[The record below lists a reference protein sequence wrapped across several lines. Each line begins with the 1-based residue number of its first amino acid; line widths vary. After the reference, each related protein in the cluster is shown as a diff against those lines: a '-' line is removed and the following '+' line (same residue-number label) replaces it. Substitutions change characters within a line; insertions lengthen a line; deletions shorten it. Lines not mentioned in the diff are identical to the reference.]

1 MAKIRRDLKR
11 QPIPNKTAGAAQIAT
26 ACTDN
31 PNATGLTAELA
42 ALATATTGLTSAFN
56 AAQLAQAEAERLTGI
71 QNDASAAWDDAFDAF
86 AVAAEKATGGNADK
100 IMSLSLQAYEP
111 GRAPAIGPMTQVGS
125 LAATTGDFAGTVDLT
140 WDKVTGARSY
150 VIQQT
155 TTPGEEASW
164 KLVASCIKSSATVAG
179 LTSGTKYYF
188 RVAALGTAGQGPWS
202 DLAEKMA
209 A

>member
-26 ACTDN
+26 ACTNN

-42 ALATATTGLTSAFN
+42 ALATANTALTGAFN
-56 AAQLAQAEAERLTGI
+56 AAQLAQAEAERLTGV
-71 QNDASAAWDDAFDAF
+71 QNDAAAVWDDAFDAF

-100 IMSLSLQAYEP
+100 IMTLNLVPFEP
-111 GRAPAIGPMTQVGS
+111 GRAPAIGPMTQVVNLYG
-125 LAATTGDFAGTVDLT
+125 TTGDFIGTIDLA
-140 WDKVTGARSY
+140 WDKVNGARSY
-150 VIQQT
+150 VIQMT
-155 TTPGEEASW
+155 TTPTDEASW
-164 KLVASCIKSSATVAG
+164 KLLGTSVRSSFTIAG
-179 LTSGTKYYF
+179 LTSGTKYWF

-202 DLAEKMA
+202 DPAEKMA

>member
-26 ACTDN
+26 ACTNN

-42 ALATATTGLTSAFN
+42 ALATANTALTGAFN

-71 QNDASAAWDDAFDAF
+71 QNEAAAAWDDAFDAL

-100 IMSLSLQAYEP
+100 IMSLNLVPFEP
-111 GRAPAIGPMTQVGS
+111 GRAPAVGPMTQVVNLSG
-125 LAATTGDFAGTVDLT
+125 TTGDFIGTVDLA
-140 WDKVTGARSY
+140 WDKVNGARSY
-150 VIQQT
+150 IIQIT
-155 TTPGEEASW
+155 TTPNDEASW
-164 KLVASCIKSSATVAG
+164 KLAGSAVKSSYTVAG
-179 LTSGTKYYF
+179 LTSGTKYWF

-202 DLAEKMA
+202 DPAEKMA